1 MEGEVGDTGLQF
13 FFLSLFFFLNMQ
25 KKKKKRIKNKGI
37 NEIKQVKGFIV
48 PSVISL
54 TQKVLTKRCLFTG
67 ILFQL

>member
-13 FFLSLFFFLNMQ
+13 FPSLSLFFFKNMQ
-25 KKKKKRIKNKGI
+25 KKKRLKKGI

-54 TQKVLTKRCLFTG
+54 TQKVLT
-67 ILFQL
+67 